1 MRQRCTIVPS
11 CACKVKAALLLVVT
25 DVDDAEDFGGPP
37 YACSSS
43 RYRSIFVDSDWKM
56 VSNGRAVLLFICNGV
71 DVGCTGDIE
80 VEGGGDGVV
89 EEVVVVLLTAVNM
102 LSIPSETLFQPNGPL
117 TLRIRR
123 HLGHCGGHGEWFPCD
138 GL

>member
-1 MRQRCTIVPS
+1 M
-11 CACKVKAALLLVVT
+11 VT

-71 DVGCTGDIE
+71 DVGCRW
-80 VEGGGDGVV
+80 GGGRGSGGAAHSR
-89 EEVVVVLLTAVNM
+89 EYAVD
-102 LSIPSETLFQPNGPL
+102 SIRDLIPTKRSFNFKNTT
-117 TLRIRR
+117 TLRTLWGSWRMVS
-123 HLGHCGGHGEWFPCD
+123 L
-138 GL
+138 

>member
-1 MRQRCTIVPS
+1 M
-11 CACKVKAALLLVVT
+11 
-25 DVDDAEDFGGPP
+25 DAP
-37 YACSSS
+37 YYCS
-43 RYRSIFVDSDWKM
+43 FVM
-56 VSNGRAVLLFICNGV
+56 GLMLGV
-71 DVGCTGDIE
+71 
-80 VEGGGDGVV
+80 DGVV
-89 EEVVVVLLTAVNM
+89 EEEVVVLLTAVNM